1 MVMVMSDIEIELNIK
16 NEEGESVTE
25 RTNWKGQEMAQI
37 LDSSF
42 IPENTNNFCLLW
54 SEYSESAKES
64 RHAEGIMRSVCSMA
78 TRLSHPMDSLHLSDK
93 KIG

>member
-1 MVMVMSDIEIELNIK
+1 MAVSDIEIELNIK
-16 NEEGESVTE
+16 NEEGEFVTE
-25 RTNWKGQEMAQI
+25 RTSWKGQEMTQI

-42 IPENTNNFCLLW
+42 IPENSTNLSLLW
-54 SEYSESAKES
+54 SEYSVSVKES
-64 RHAEGIMRSVCSMA
+64 LHAKGIMRSVCEMA